1 MARPVGVELGGARA
15 WMMAEHLAE
24 VAAAEPVAS
33 VRLLPA
39 FDHYVVAATRHAERL
54 MPGAFGHRVYRS
66 QGWLSPVLLVNG
78 RMDGIWRHERR
89 GHRLRVSIEPIS
101 ELDAAARRAVEE
113 EAERLARYLDA
124 LLELSWY

>member
-1 MARPVGVELGGARA
+1 
-15 WMMAEHLAE
+15 
-24 VAAAEPVAS
+24 
-33 VRLLPA
+33 
-39 FDHYVVAATRHAERL
+39 
-54 MPGAFGHRVYRS
+54 
-66 QGWLSPVLLVNG
+66 
-78 RMDGIWRHERR
+78 MDGIWRHERR

>member
-1 MARPVGVELGGARA
+1 LARPVEVELGGARA

-54 MPGAFGHRVYRS
+54 M
-66 QGWLSPVLLVNG
+66 
-78 RMDGIWRHERR
+78 
-89 GHRLRVSIEPIS
+89 
-101 ELDAAARRAVEE
+101 
-113 EAERLARYLDA
+113 
-124 LLELSWY
+124 